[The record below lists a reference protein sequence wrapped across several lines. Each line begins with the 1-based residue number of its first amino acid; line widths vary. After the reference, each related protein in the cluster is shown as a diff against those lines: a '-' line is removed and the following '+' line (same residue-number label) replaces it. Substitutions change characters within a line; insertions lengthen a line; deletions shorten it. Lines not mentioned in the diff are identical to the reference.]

1 MTKDS
6 PVCQE
11 TKGGRVRRCCCFSVS
26 KLIYIIATNKY
37 IFLLFYRVSG
47 VYLGALGVQAQLE
60 NRLGLNNQHMHD
72 EEALSETL
80 ITF

>member
-1 MTKDS
+1 MPGD
-6 PVCQE
+6 QGG
-11 TKGGRVRRCCCFSVS
+11 KGRKVLWFVS
-26 KLIYIIATNKY
+26 AGKLICVIATNKY
-37 IFLLFYRVSG
+37 IFLLCYRVSG

-60 NRLGLNNQHMHD
+60 KRLDLNNQDMHD